1 MGEGP
6 PFLPGAPGEPV
17 PLNGAPGGLAWG
29 ARAWGGAAWVSQSV
43 RGPIC
48 TSWLRGPVCEATLG
62 RPKKPDLPSSNSSPD
77 PPPTQPQMGASGG
90 GRPSLKAVMPDEG
103 DGECASSVLGALT
116 KRPLVPSVLS
126 ALSYGLFKATGAV
139 YSPYSH
145 LTDEETEAQACPRSH
160 G

>member
-1 MGEGP
+1 
-6 PFLPGAPGEPV
+6 
-17 PLNGAPGGLAWG
+17 
-29 ARAWGGAAWVSQSV
+29 
-43 RGPIC
+43 
-48 TSWLRGPVCEATLG
+48 
-62 RPKKPDLPSSNSSPD
+62 
-77 PPPTQPQMGASGG
+77 MGASGG

-145 LTDEETEAQACPRSH
+145 LTDEETEAQSTSVTCAGYTEPLWHQASNP
-160 G
+160 GKTVLLP